1 VSSFKKTMKIV
12 LDVEVISDFGINI
25 DVQPEIAITDLSVPE
40 QQAIVE
46 EAIRSLEHYIIMI
59 NDPTE

>member
-1 VSSFKKTMKIV
+1 MRSFKKTMKIV

-46 EAIRSLEHYIIMI
+46 EAIRALEHYIIMI

>member
-1 VSSFKKTMKIV
+1 MRSFKKTMKIV
-12 LDVEVISDFGINI
+12 LDVEVISNFGINI

-46 EAIRSLEHYIIMI
+46 EAIRSFEHYIIMI

>member
-1 VSSFKKTMKIV
+1 MSSFKKTMKIV

-59 NDPTE
+59 KDPTE

>member
-1 VSSFKKTMKIV
+1 MRSFKKTMKIV
-12 LDVEVISDFGINI
+12 LDVELISDFGINI
-25 DVQPEIAITDLSVPE
+25 DVQPEITITDLSVPE

>member
-1 VSSFKKTMKIV
+1 MSSFKKTMKIV

-25 DVQPEIAITDLSVPE
+25 DVQPEIAITDLSVPD

>member
-1 VSSFKKTMKIV
+1 MKIV
-12 LDVEVISDFGINI
+12 LDVELISGFGINI
-25 DVQPEIAITDLSVPE
+25 DVQPEFAITDLSVPE

>member
-1 VSSFKKTMKIV
+1 MKIV

>member
-1 VSSFKKTMKIV
+1 MRSFKKTMKIV

>member
-1 VSSFKKTMKIV
+1 MSSLKKTMKIV

>member
-1 VSSFKKTMKIV
+1 MKSFKKTAKIV
-12 LDVEVISDFGINI
+12 LAVEVISDFGINI
-25 DVQPEIAITDLSVPE
+25 DVQPEIAITNLSVPE

>member
-1 VSSFKKTMKIV
+1 MSSFKKTMKIV

>member
-1 VSSFKKTMKIV
+1 MKSFKKTAKIV
-12 LDVEVISDFGINI
+12 LAVEVISDFGINI
-25 DVQPEIAITDLSVPE
+25 DVQPEIAITNLSVPE

-59 NDPTE
+59 NDPPE